1 MLGPALQLPSPTLLK
16 QIMDSQSL
24 RALCL
29 PPATIEGLLREPG
42 NINLFRGLDFLSV
55 IGSPCSPATAKE
67 LIDITELVC
76 MYGSTEAFQVPQ
88 LVPAKEDWAYMEWN
102 PNYKLEMQP
111 SDDEKGAYE
120 LVLFADEET
129 EHVCALY
136 HNLPGVKE
144 WRTKDLF
151 KPHPTK
157 PNLWRYFGRRD
168 DIIVLSNSEKIN
180 PLPLE
185 LALQAHPLLSG
196 ALVVGR
202 RRATAALIVEPK
214 PETSADSRAAL
225 LDMIWPAIEEANML
239 VPTHG
244 RITRS
249 NVIVANKP
257 FIRAA
262 KGSVIR
268 KLTENAFE
276 ADIAALYTRGKIG
289 NGRFVPKLKAS
300 FAEAMVLEFVRS
312 ALISTFPTAKSM
324 SDDEDF
330 FSHGFDSMTTIELVG
345 SLRAGIRA
353 HSGTLDPSWISP
365 DTIFQYSTV
374 RELATVVG
382 DFLNNDVVPDSLSRK
397 DRISRMAAAHKRYS
411 SELPSERKTTCNDTT
426 STLAVALTGSTGSL
440 GTSILISLL
449 KAPTV
454 RRIFCL
460 NRDVNAAERQRKA
473 LEEHGIPAFDA
484 DKVRFMTIQL
494 GRENLGLTPEDRE
507 VLLQEA
513 DMIIHNAWRLDFNLS
528 LKSFEDPHLKSIRT
542 MVDLSAKSKKNARI
556 VFVSSISSM
565 IGSGSYVAE
574 SPPEA
579 YSNAL
584 NLGYAESKCVAEM
597 VLAEAS
603 KITQTPVTILRVG
616 QVAGST
622 NSQAPWPVQEWLY
635 QAIKA
640 VRNTGLIPMSN
651 LPINWVPVDLAAA
664 AIADL
669 ILSPPTETLEVY
681 NIVNPNNTAWSML
694 CDELQNRFG
703 PGLKVTSL
711 TEWVEEVQRRST
723 DAFQDHMLDPALK
736 LMKAARNLP
745 EDVQFCT
752 EKAVSASP
760 TMATMRPIDQPLLR
774 TWLDQWNFK

>member
-1 MLGPALQLPSPTLLK
+1 
-16 QIMDSQSL
+16 
-24 RALCL
+24 
-29 PPATIEGLLREPG
+29 
-42 NINLFRGLDFLSV
+42 
-55 IGSPCSPATAKE
+55 
-67 LIDITELVC
+67 

-102 PNYKLEMQP
+102 PNFKLEMQP

-120 LVLFADEET
+120 MVLFADEET

-239 VPTHG
+239 IPTHG

-345 SLRAGIRA
+345 I
-353 HSGTLDPSWISP
+353 
-365 DTIFQYSTV
+365 
-374 RELATVVG
+374 
-382 DFLNNDVVPDSLSRK
+382 
-397 DRISRMAAAHKRYS
+397 
-411 SELPSERKTTCNDTT
+411 
-426 STLAVALTGSTGSL
+426 ALTGSTGSL

-622 NSQAPWPVQEWLY
+622 NSQAPAWPVQEWLY

-723 DAFQDHMLDPALK
+723 EAFQDHMLDPALK